1 MFTINFSDSKF
12 KNNYVKK
19 IFNTKR
25 STRNIAYWMIG
36 KITLL

>member
-19 IFNTKR
+19 MFNTKGHKEY
-25 STRNIAYWMIG
+25 S
-36 KITLL
+36 LLDDR